1 MWWPEGD
8 HRLEWPFD
16 RDNRSAIIIIILAAG
31 AQSGLREL
39 VCENARF
46 VQIGPDIADPVAE
59 LSLVWRPG
67 APRETFHA
75 TACRVSACQRPE
87 NGIRLTLRGHV
98 GLWLGEPAG
107 SSLARS
113 EGKKRKA

>member
-31 AQSGLREL
+31 AQGGLQEL

-67 APRETFHA
+67 ATRETFHA
-75 TACRVSACQRPE
+75 
-87 NGIRLTLRGHV
+87 RLAEYPLVNAPKTEFV
-98 GLWLGEPAG
+98 
-107 SSLARS
+107 
-113 EGKKRKA
+113 